1 MRPTPPKLNYI
12 RDAVAFLRYG
22 MDPSIEC
29 HEDFALIWVD
39 TLDQLREAQCLH
51 VSESI
56 CELDLASCL
65 YVDWYGH
72 VHPR

>member
-1 MRPTPPKLNYI
+1 
-12 RDAVAFLRYG
+12 